1 MTGREIIQAL
11 HDGQYVFASAVVGM
25 SPQWP
30 ELAKKTGIDFVFVD
44 TNGTS
49 AGAGIAEEDVTQLF
63 EPFFRGDQARALPGR
78 GVGLGLAVVDR
89 LRQRDVLR
97 D

>member
-11 HDGQYVFASAVVGM
+11 HDGQHVFASAIVGI

-44 TNGTS
+44 TEHIPLDRQTLS
-49 AGAGIAEEDVTQLF
+49 YLCQTYAA
-63 EPFFRGDQARALPGR
+63 
-78 GVGLGLAVVDR
+78 LGLPPVVR
-89 LRQRDVLR
+89 LPCNGVIT
-97 D
+97 